1 MWHSDGRLLFQSI
14 CWVTALNVLLDER
27 HSAQKGEGGE
37 AQHLSTFCFS
47 PDPLPAQKLTKT
59 DML

>member
-27 HSAQKGEGGE
+27 HSAQGKK

-47 PDPLPAQKLTKT
+47 PGPLPTHKLTKT

>member
-14 CWVTALNVLLDER
+14 CWVTALNALLDER
-27 HSAQKGEGGE
+27 HSAQGGGE

-47 PDPLPAQKLTKT
+47 PGPLPVQKLNKT
-59 DML
+59 VN